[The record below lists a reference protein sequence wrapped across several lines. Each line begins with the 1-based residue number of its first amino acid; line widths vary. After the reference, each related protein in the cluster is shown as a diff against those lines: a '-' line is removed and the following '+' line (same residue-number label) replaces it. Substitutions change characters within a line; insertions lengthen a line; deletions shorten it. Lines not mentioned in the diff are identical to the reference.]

1 MHASIGKPE
10 VALSASAA
18 QKALIAFQRFGLG
31 AKPGGPDRIG
41 ADPKGAL
48 GAEVQRTGIAKISDS
63 TLPSYAKA
71 CEVSTYDGPTIN
83 EMLIQEIDA
92 RVDKQM
98 SPEIGFVE
106 RLVLFWSN
114 HFAMNNEK
122 GSAVRGTLA
131 QWERDVVR
139 RHVLGR
145 FSDMLLGTY
154 AHPAMIA
161 YLDNEESTGL
171 HSARGLKKGIGNN
184 HNLAR
189 ELLELHT
196 LGSAGGYTE
205 TDVDVLANILTG
217 WSYVRGAES
226 DNGTNGGTPTNRG
239 QFIFRLDWHEPGS
252 FNLMGKTYAAGGM
265 EQLQK
270 VLLDLAAHPST
281 AEHIAFKLVRHFIT
295 DQPTPELVDPIKQKY
310 LKTNGDL
317 KAVSLALLDLPGVW
331 TAPLVKLRTPYEHI
345 IAQYRALGRRYAD
358 GSTAQL
364 VGPLAAV
371 SNRLWEPDSP
381 EGYSDETYTWL
392 NPDAMRVRIDI
403 TRYVT
408 NQILPRTTLNV
419 PALASSIFS
428 SALSPETRN
437 ALNSTSNSNNALVV
451 HFNSPEF
458 QRR

>member
-1 MHASIGKPE
+1 M
-10 VALSASAA
+10 ALSASAA
-18 QKALIAFQRFGLG
+18 QNALIAFQRFGLG

-41 ADPKGAL
+41 DPLTAL
-48 GAEVQRTGIAKISDS
+48 RAEVATPGIARIVNSRLPTYAEACRIS
-63 TLPSYAKA
+63 T
-71 CEVSTYDGPTIN
+71 TDGVTIN
-83 EMLIQEIDA
+83 ELVKKEIDA
-92 RVDKQM
+92 RVDKHM
-98 SPEIGFVE
+98 SVEIGFVE

-122 GSAVRGTLA
+122 GSAVRGTLG

-171 HSARGLKKGIGNN
+171 HSVRGLRTRIGHNL
-184 HNLAR
+184 NLAR

-196 LGSAGGYTE
+196 VGSGGGYTE
-205 TDVDVLANILTG
+205 RDIDVLANILTG
-217 WSYVRGAES
+217 WSYVRGGES
-226 DNGTNGGTPTNRG
+226 DNGTNGGTPNNRG
-239 QFIFRLDWHEPGS
+239 QFIFRSDWHEPGS
-252 FNLMGKTYAAGGM
+252 FKMMGRSYAAGGK

-270 VLLDLAAHPST
+270 VLLHLAAHPST

-295 DQPTPELVDPIKQKY
+295 DEPTTEMVDAIKLKY
-310 LKTNGDL
+310 LNTNGDL
-317 KAVSLALLDLPGVW
+317 KAVALALLDLPEAW
-331 TAPLVKLRTPYEHI
+331 SDPLIKFRKPYEHI
-345 IAQYRALGRRYAD
+345 IAQYRALGQRYAQ
-358 GSTAQL
+358 GATAQL
-364 VGPLAAV
+364 VGPLGAV

-392 NPDAMRVRIDI
+392 NPDAMRVRIDV

-419 PALASSIFS
+419 PALASSIFN
-428 SALSPETRN
+428 SALSQETRN
-437 ALNSTSNSNNALVV
+437 VLNSVNDSNSALVV
-451 HFNSPEF
+451 LFNSPEF